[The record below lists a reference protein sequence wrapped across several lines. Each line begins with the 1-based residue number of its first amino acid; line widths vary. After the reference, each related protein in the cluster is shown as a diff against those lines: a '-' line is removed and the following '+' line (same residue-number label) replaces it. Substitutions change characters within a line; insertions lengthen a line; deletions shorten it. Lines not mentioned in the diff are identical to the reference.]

1 MKIGLHQDSGLIYES
16 QSTRGHPLW
25 PAPLIFQTV
34 IASESDDEFKA
45 AKQGRFEALSF
56 MFREDTYNSSSRVR
70 KGRLYKSGEALIHT
84 WQVYPHPALNENFD
98 GSIYADHNGKF
109 INKALCTYSS
119 FRLRSYLKREGIDKP
134 IFLIGC
140 EDSFTIWSLVNIETT
155 ATGDELII
163 IRARKSIGALPN
175 LYKEKILKADGKSVV
190 DYVDKLEED
199 LYRAGPESIVDRS
212 REAATAILSKYL
224 QSEGLAANGK
234 DLNDLADLCLKKKLE
249 IVTNSAKT
257 IARLHA
263 RGKHAEQEK
272 RSPRRITEQDAET
285 AVQLVGLILCDI
297 DWGEW

>member
-1 MKIGLHQDSGLIYES
+1 MKIGLHQDSGLIYEG

-34 IASESDDEFKA
+34 IASESDEEFKA
-45 AKQGRFEALSF
+45 AKSGRMDALSF
-56 MFREDTYNSSSRVR
+56 LFREDTYNSSSRVR
-70 KGRLYKSGEALIHT
+70 KGRLYVASEALIQT

-109 INKALCTYSS
+109 RHKELCTFSS
-119 FRLRSYLKREGIDKP
+119 FRLRSYLKREGVAKP
-134 IFLIGC
+134 IFLIGT

-163 IRARKSIGALPN
+163 IRARKSIGALPSIH
-175 LYKEKILKADGKSVV
+175 KDKILKADGKSVIE
-190 DYVDKLEED
+190 YMDKLEED

-212 REAATAILSKYL
+212 REATTAILSKYL
-224 QSEGLAANGK
+224 QSENIKANGK
-234 DLNDLADLCLKKKLE
+234 DLNQLADLCLKKKLE

-285 AVQLVGLILCDI
+285 AVQLVGMILCDI
-297 DWGEW
+297 SWGEW